1 MAKLQF
7 TDEIMDH
14 LKECY
19 PQFHGE
25 AYVFLLYAFEG
36 FLEELGENRHLKGSE
51 LAHGVRQLAL
61 KKFGPM
67 AKTVLEHWGINK
79 TEDLGDIVYAL
90 IDCGILVQESG
101 DCKED
106 FCDVFDFEE
115 VFEKNYPW
123 NLGF

>member
-7 TDEIMDH
+7 AEEILDH
-14 LKECY
+14 LKEDY

-25 AYVFLLYAFEG
+25 AYVFLLSAFEG
-36 FLEELGENRHLKGSE
+36 FLEDLGESRHLEGSE

-61 KKFGPM
+61 ERFGPL
-67 AKTVLEHWGINK
+67 AKVVLEHWGISR
-79 TEDLGDIVYAL
+79 TADLGDIVYAL
-90 IDCGILVQESG
+90 IDCGVLVQESG
-101 DCKED
+101 DCRED

-123 NLGF
+123 SPGA

>member
-7 TDEIMDH
+7 TDEIMGH

-36 FLEELGENRHLKGSE
+36 FLKELGENRHLKGSE